1 MAKGGEPMSATVTAP
16 TRSEHAEQV
25 DVIAWAAL
33 MTPAYPELGLLFAI
47 PNFSGR
53 LGKVPPVAALRQAAN
68 LKREGRKKGVPDLML
83 PVARH
88 GKHGLFIEM
97 KRTKGG
103 ASSAEQRAWIAAL
116 TEQGYKAVVC
126 KGAEAAITTLREY
139 LT

>member
-1 MAKGGEPMSATVTAP
+1 MPSTLTPRSV
-16 TRSEHAEQV
+16 RSEHAEQV
-25 DVIAWAAL
+25 AVIAWAEA
-33 MTPAYPELGLLFAI
+33 MRGAYPELGMLFAI
-47 PNFSGR
+47 PNFAGHMGGAVAR
-53 LGKVPPVAALRQAAN
+53 LRAGARA
-68 LKREGRKKGVPDLML
+68 KREGRKKGVPDLML